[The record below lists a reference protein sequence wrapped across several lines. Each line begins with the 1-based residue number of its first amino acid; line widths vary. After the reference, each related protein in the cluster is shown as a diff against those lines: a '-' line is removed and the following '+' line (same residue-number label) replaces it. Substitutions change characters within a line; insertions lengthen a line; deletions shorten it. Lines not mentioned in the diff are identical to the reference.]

1 MDPTQAFR
9 LEEYKALRAEI
20 LYQIQEIDRIKF
32 WVAAAMAAY
41 YSFVVA
47 KFVVRQA
54 NSRVA
59 LTGPIWMWAAPAV
72 LPVIGL
78 LRLHAHVGQLGL
90 FATYIQTIE
99 QTYSGLEGWEHFY
112 GRHRAEDT
120 VWIFDQWYFVALFFF
135 ACAVVFLRWRSAPQ
149 LKIAPAA

>member
-1 MDPTQAFR
+1 MDLTQAFR

-47 KFVVRQA
+47 KFVVVEA
-54 NSRVA
+54 NNRVV

-72 LPVIGL
+72 LPVLGI

-90 FATYIQTIE
+90 FSTYIQKIE
-99 QTYSGLEGWEHFY
+99 GSFSGVEGWEHFY
-112 GRHRAEDT
+112 TLHRDEDI
-120 VWIFDQWYFVALFFF
+120 VWTFDQYYFVALLVF
-135 ACAVVFLRWRSAPQ
+135 ACAVVFLRWRSVPQ
-149 LKIAPAA
+149 PPTALST